1 MNIAVI
7 GASAGLGLEVVKRAL
22 QRNHAVTA
30 LSRSSLQI
38 ETDQTII
45 SIQGS
50 ATSKSDLSKAIQH
63 ADAVIVALGT
73 GKNMKATTL
82 FSDFAKQLV
91 AVQEGTKSE
100 TPVLFVTGFGAG
112 ESQNYVSKFVK
123 LFLKFFLKDVY
134 ADKTEMEN
142 IISHSK
148 LNWIGVRP
156 GRLMDGALT
165 EKYRLETTLFK
176 GIKIGAINRTDLAD
190 FLVKQA
196 ENPTYLK
203 QFVSISNK

>member
-30 LSRSSLQI
+30 LSRSPIQL

-45 SIQGS
+45 SIQGN
-50 ATSKSDLSKAIQH
+50 ATDVSDITQSIQH

-73 GKNMKATTL
+73 SNNMKATTL

-100 TPVLFVTGFGAG
+100 TPVLLVTGFAAG
-112 ESQNYVSKFVK
+112 ESQNYVTKFVK